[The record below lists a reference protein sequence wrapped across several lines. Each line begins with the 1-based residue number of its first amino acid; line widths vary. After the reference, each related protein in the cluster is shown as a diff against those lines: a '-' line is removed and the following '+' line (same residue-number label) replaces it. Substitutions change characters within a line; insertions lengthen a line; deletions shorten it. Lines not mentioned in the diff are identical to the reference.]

1 MGSLQQFIMAEGC
14 VPNFVKYTL
23 FLTNFIVFILGIVT
37 LGFGIWILVD
47 KPSFLDLFSNA
58 EDVLNEN
65 NIDTNGFDLGVYAG
79 APIILIVIAVIVSL
93 IAFFGCFG
101 ALRESK
107 CLLITYFVILLA
119 IFIGAIVG
127 AVLIF
132 QGDFESEIKKPL
144 VDSIKYYKDTPD
156 SGDAQGI
163 AFKNVWNT
171 VQDELRCCGVNN
183 ATDWSVI
190 TFEDGM
196 NKPEGC
202 CKYTR
207 NQDEENNPD
216 QVKACRIAPYSSTDK
231 YYYQGCYTVFVEEI
245 ENQQDKIF
253 AAAITTTVV
262 MFLNMLFSFALCT
275 MAD

>member
-1 MGSLQQFIMAEGC
+1 MAEGC
-14 VPNFVKYTL
+14 VQNLVKYTL
-23 FLTNFIVFILGIVT
+23 FLTNFIVFVLGIVT

-58 EDVLNEN
+58 EDVLSQFG
-65 NIDTNGFDLGVYAG
+65 DTGFDLGVYAG
-79 APIILIVIAVIVSL
+79 APVILIVVAIIVTL

-101 ALRESK
+101 ALKESR

-119 IFIGAIVG
+119 IFIAAIVG

-132 QGDFESEIKKPL
+132 QGDFENEVKSPL
-144 VDSIKYYKDTPD
+144 VRSIDHYQDKPAEGDTQ
-156 SGDAQGI
+156 AI

-171 VQDELRCCGVNN
+171 VQEELWCCGVNN
-183 ATDWSVI
+183 VTDWSRVPKW
-190 TFEDGM
+190 EDGF

-207 NQDEENNPD
+207 DQEEENTEE
-216 QVKACRIAPYSSTDK
+216 QIKACRAAQYSETSK
-231 YYYQGCYTVFVEEI
+231 YYFEGCYTAFVKEI

-253 AAAITTTVV
+253 AAAIGTTVV
-262 MFLNMLFSFALCT
+262 MFLNMLFSFALCS

>member
-1 MGSLQQFIMAEGC
+1 MAEGC
-14 VPNFVKYTL
+14 IASFVKYTL
-23 FLTNFIVFILGIVT
+23 FLTNFIVFVLGVVT
-37 LGFGIWILVD
+37 LGFGVWILVD
-47 KPSFLDLFSNA
+47 KPSFLDLFTNA
-58 EDVLNEN
+58 EDILSEHD
-65 NIDTNGFDLGVYAG
+65 INGFDLGVYAG

-101 ALRESK
+101 ALKESK

-132 QGDFESEIKKPL
+132 QGDFESQIKSPL
-144 VDSIKYYKDTPD
+144 KDSIKYYKDSPADDDT
-156 SGDAQGI
+156 QGI

-171 VQDELRCCGVNN
+171 VQEELRCCGVDN
-183 ATDWSVI
+183 ATDWRAI
-190 TFEDGM
+190 TWEGND

-202 CKYTR
+202 CKYSR
-207 NQDEENNPD
+207 NQDEENKPE
-216 QVKACRIAPYSSTDK
+216 QIQACRSAPYSEGDN
-231 YYYQGCYTVFVEEI
+231 YYYKGCYTIFVEEI

-253 AAAITTTVV
+253 GAAIGTTVV